1 MFRLLATAVI
11 AALLVTG
18 SFLPPSQSA
27 AVPDAAIPEKA
38 TPVTT
43 VEQEKA
49 PPVKT
54 PQTAAPAET
63 FLTEQEAKDIAL
75 SHAGLSAD
83 TVKGLKA
90 EFEKDDGH
98 PEWEVEF
105 YSGDW
110 EYDYT
115 IHGKSGKIL
124 KSQKEKEI
132 PDVPATQPPETQP
145 PAETFLTAQEA
156 KDIALSHAGLSANTV
171 KGLKAEFE
179 KDDGRP
185 EWEVEFY
192 VGGFEYS
199 YEIHG
204 KTGKILDWEKEFDD

>member
-18 SFLPPSQSA
+18 SFLPPSQPA
-27 AVPDAAIPEKA
+27 AVSDAAIPESV
-38 TPVTT
+38 TPVAA

-49 PPVKT
+49 PVEAAPT
-54 PQTAAPAET
+54 QPAAPAET

-75 SHAGLSAD
+75 AHAGLTAD
-83 TVKGLKA
+83 KVKGLRA
-90 EFEKDDGH
+90 EFDRDDGR

-115 IHGKSGKIL
+115 VHGKSGKIL

-132 PDVPATQPPETQP
+132 PNVPAATQPRKPSLRKPSLRKPSLPQKP
-145 PAETFLTAQEA
+145 
-156 KDIALSHAGLSANTV
+156 S
-171 KGLKAEFE
+171 
-179 KDDGRP
+179 
-185 EWEVEFY
+185 
-192 VGGFEYS
+192 
-199 YEIHG
+199 
-204 KTGKILDWEKEFDD
+204 